1 MSARV
6 RILAAI
12 LVVVAAGMAI
22 AGGVTFAMQ
31 RERALADL
39 DVRLHEATA
48 PLRALDSGKVPA
60 PTTEGVD
67 TAAFKPTE
75 YSSTRDYV
83 DTLIALL
90 PPGRAEATL
99 GIVDGKAVAH
109 LDRGVGD
116 LSTDDR
122 FVADVVAA
130 TTSARG
136 EAIQTTSSV
145 VGEVR
150 YIAIPVTVETDAATG
165 IYVRVADVGA
175 ELDPVVASA
184 TTYAVTTLI
193 MLAVIAVVGWFVVG
207 RVLLSPIRSL
217 RQTAEAVTLSDL
229 HQRVPAAA
237 NDDIGDVGRTVNEML
252 DRLEGS
258 VDVQRRLLDDVRHEL
273 KTPITIVR
281 GHLEMMNVED
291 RDDVASARDIG
302 ISELDRMTRLVE
314 DIDLL
319 AAVEDDEYTMGLV
332 DIGTLT
338 TRVGELVVGIPGHA
352 WKMLDRASVVV
363 RGNPDRLLQAWL
375 ALADNAAKYTPDGSS
390 IELGS
395 TIVGGSV
402 HLWLRD
408 HGPGIP
414 PSARRRIF
422 RRFDRGFGRRDVGG
436 SGLGLAIVDA
446 ITRAHGGSCTVT
458 DTPGGGATFVI
469 RIPVKLGGN
478 ASVFPAP
485 VRAGDAIQQWEETG

>member
-1 MSARV
+1 MSSRV
-6 RILAAI
+6 RILVAI
-12 LVVVAAGMAI
+12 LVVVAVGMTL

-31 RERALADL
+31 RERTLADL

-48 PLRALDSGKVPA
+48 PLRAITSGDVTSNGDVDVAALDPSA
-60 PTTEGVD
+60 YDTTK
-67 TAAFKPTE
+67 A
-75 YSSTRDYV
+75 YV
-83 DTLIALL
+83 STLIDLL
-90 PPGRAEATL
+90 PPGRNEATV

-109 LDRGVGD
+109 VDRGAGD
-116 LSTDDR
+116 LSADDR
-122 FVADVVAA
+122 FIADVVAA
-130 TTSARG
+130 TTAAAG
-136 EAIQTTSSV
+136 EAIETAATAE
-145 VGEVR
+145 GDVR
-150 YIAIPVTVETDAATG
+150 FIAVPVAGAADGATG
-165 IYVRVADVGA
+165 IYVRVTDLDA
-175 ELDPVVASA
+175 ELAPVTTSA
-184 TTYAVTTLI
+184 VTYAITAVS
-193 MLAVIAVVGWFVVG
+193 MLALIAVVGWFVVG
-207 RVLLSPIRSL
+207 RVLLSPMRSL
-217 RQTAEAVTLSDL
+217 RQTAASVTLSDL

-237 NDDIGDVGRTVNEML
+237 NDDVGDVGRTVNEML

-281 GHLEMMNVED
+281 GHLEMMNVDD
-291 RDDVASARDIG
+291 RDDVVSARDIG

-314 DIDLL
+314 DIDVL

-478 ASVFPAP
+478 SSVFPAP
-485 VRAGDAIQQWEETG
+485 VRAGDLIQQWEETG